1 MMKHTRQYASATAAA
16 IALLAVP
23 LASADSSAD
32 AGADS
37 GAGMAAKIAQL
48 EQRLAEMEARLSETQ
63 QETKE
68 VKVLAANAGNA
79 DSAKPGLFSGA
90 SFDVLANRAWRNL
103 RWTQEE
109 QWAGIEKG
117 TSRETVVEQLGYPPR
132 TVKSLKPRVDLV
144 YFYETSLRDS
154 VNGVRGKI
162 AFKDGVVTTVTKP
175 DFSKLSASP

>member
-1 MMKHTRQYASATAAA
+1 MLIRSIQNSLTATAAA
-16 IALLAVP
+16 FALLAVP
-23 LASADSSAD
+23 FISVYAD
-32 AGADS
+32 ATEAD
-37 GAGMAAKIAQL
+37 MAAKIAQL
-48 EQRLAEMEARLSETQ
+48 EKRLAEMEDRLSDTE

-68 VKVLAANAGNA
+68 VKVLAASTVGSDADAKSAGIMR
-79 DSAKPGLFSGA
+79 GA

-103 RWTQEE
+103 RWTDED
-109 QWAGIEKG
+109 QWEGIEKG
-117 TSRETVVEQLGYPPR
+117 TSIDAVVEKLGFPPR